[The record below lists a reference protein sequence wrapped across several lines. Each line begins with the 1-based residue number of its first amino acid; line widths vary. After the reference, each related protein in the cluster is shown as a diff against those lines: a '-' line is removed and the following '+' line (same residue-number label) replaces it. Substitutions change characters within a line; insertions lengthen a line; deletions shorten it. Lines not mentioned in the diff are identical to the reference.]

1 MWTGGGGGGGGVVGE
16 MSVPHSQRNVPA
28 RDLLISHIKYFISI
42 SVGFCVAIEITS
54 TVQPA
59 MVANDQI
66 KVEFRDYSEALR
78 SFEIAVI
85 TKWSMQQH

>member
-1 MWTGGGGGGGGVVGE
+1 
-16 MSVPHSQRNVPA
+16 MSVPHSQRSIRA

-42 SVGFCVAIEITS
+42 SVGFCGHRNHFNGA
-54 TVQPA
+54 A

-85 TKWSMQQH
+85 TKWDM